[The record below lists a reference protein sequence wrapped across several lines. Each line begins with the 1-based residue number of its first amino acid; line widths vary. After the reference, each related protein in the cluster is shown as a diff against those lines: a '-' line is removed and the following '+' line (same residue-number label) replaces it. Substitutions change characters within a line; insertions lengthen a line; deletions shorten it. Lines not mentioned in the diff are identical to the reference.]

1 MLLISMVTC
10 MCCWSGPEL
19 KTLLV
24 CPWDERTC
32 AYAAKQVWSL
42 ECVVGAGPS
51 SRPSLFVLGMREHVH
66 MLLSMVACMQ
76 NLTLEWVRK
85 LCAEGV
91 TFHPCYN

>member
-1 MLLISMVTC
+1 VLLKWVRAQD
-10 MCCWSGPEL
+10 PP
-19 KTLLV
+19 

-66 MLLSMVACMQ
+66 MLLSKYGHLNV
-76 NLTLEWVRK
+76 LLER
-85 LCAEGV
+85 ARAQDP
-91 TFHPCYN
+91 PCLSLG